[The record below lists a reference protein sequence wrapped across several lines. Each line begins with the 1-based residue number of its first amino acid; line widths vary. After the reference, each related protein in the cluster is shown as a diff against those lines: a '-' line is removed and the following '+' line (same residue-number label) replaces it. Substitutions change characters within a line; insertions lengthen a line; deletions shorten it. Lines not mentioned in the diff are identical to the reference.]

1 MRAGAETGE
10 AVRCSLV
17 RLPRKAFAN
26 CYCFGR
32 EASLVC
38 SYVLPPFSGPLR
50 GLHRV
55 IPVARRI
62 LAKIKRWALSPPFCN
77 AVNALLPSSL

>member
-32 EASLVC
+32 EASPVC
-38 SYVLPPFSGPLR
+38 RYMYLLSLAHSGASTELFQWRVVFSPKSNVGPYRL
-50 GLHRV
+50 
-55 IPVARRI
+55 
-62 LAKIKRWALSPPFCN
+62 LS
-77 AVNALLPSSL
+77 VML

>member
-32 EASLVC
+32 EASPVC
-38 SYVLPPFSGPLR
+38 SYMYLLSLAHSGASTELFQWRVRMPRQNQTLGPFTSFL
-50 GLHRV
+50 
-55 IPVARRI
+55 
-62 LAKIKRWALSPPFCN
+62 
-77 AVNALLPSSL
+77 